1 MIWLLAIA
9 SMAALATLNALRGSG
24 FGWMRPVVGAAAG
37 LAAWLAGSPIIA
49 AAIVA
54 GGLWLWLTQP
64 WGRWYMLGQG
74 ERDWSGSP
82 NWWEKIIERVADR
95 VFPDDRDRDDA
106 FAWLISGTVFA
117 LPLIVFAS
125 PFWLI
130 LTPATIV
137 IYAVSLAV
145 MSLGPHVRVG
155 EAGKGALIGLLAVI
169 LAGCAVPYR
178 EPQPNWG
185 AISRE
190 VGRTIAPAQ

>member
-9 SMAALATLNALRGSG
+9 SMVALATINALRGSG

-37 LAAWLAGSPIIA
+37 LAAWLAGSPITT

-54 GGLWLWLTQP
+54 GGLWFWLTQP

-74 ERDWSGSP
+74 ERDWSGP
-82 NWWEKIIERVADR
+82 ANWWEQPIERIADR
-95 VFPDDRDRDDA
+95 TFPNQKGRADA
-106 FAWLISGTVFA
+106 LAWLISGTAFA

-130 LTPATIV
+130 LTPTTIA

-145 MSLGPHVRVG
+145 VTIGPHVRVG
-155 EAGKGALIGLLAVI
+155 EAGKGALIGLLAVF
-169 LAGCAVPYR
+169 LAGCAA
-178 EPQPNWG
+178 PQRQPDWAG
-185 AISRE
+185 VARGVSVVI
-190 VGRTIAPAQ
+190 GDKTK

>member
-1 MIWLLAIA
+1 MIIAFA
-9 SMAALATLNALRGSG
+9 SMAIISALNALRGSG
-24 FGWMRPVVGAAAG
+24 FGWLRPVIGAAAG
-37 LAAWLAGSPIIA
+37 LASWFAGSPIIT

-64 WGRWYMLGQG
+64 WGRWYTLGQG
-74 ERDWSGSP
+74 DRDWSGSP

-117 LPLIVFAS
+117 LPLVVLAS

-145 MSLGPHVRVG
+145 ISLGPHVRVG

-169 LAGCAVPYR
+169 LAGCATPQR
-178 EPQPNWG
+178 EPNWG

-190 VGRTIAPAQ
+190 VSRTIATDK

>member
-1 MIWLLAIA
+1 MTLTLIIIIA
-9 SMAALATLNALRGSG
+9 AATCAALNAIRGSG
-24 FGWMRPVVGAAAG
+24 AGWLRPVIGAAAG
-37 LAAWLAGSPIIA
+37 LASWLAGSPILT

-54 GGLWLWLTQP
+54 AGLWLWLTQP
-64 WGRWYMLGQG
+64 WGRWYTLGQAD
-74 ERDWSGSP
+74 RDLSGP
-82 NWWEKIIERVADR
+82 ANWYEQIIERVADR

-117 LPLIVFAS
+117 LPLVVFAS

-145 MSLGPHVRVG
+145 ISLGPHVRIG

-169 LAGCAVPYR
+169 LAGCA
-178 EPQPNWG
+178 QPRHETNWG

-190 VGRTIAPAQ
+190 VSRTIATDK